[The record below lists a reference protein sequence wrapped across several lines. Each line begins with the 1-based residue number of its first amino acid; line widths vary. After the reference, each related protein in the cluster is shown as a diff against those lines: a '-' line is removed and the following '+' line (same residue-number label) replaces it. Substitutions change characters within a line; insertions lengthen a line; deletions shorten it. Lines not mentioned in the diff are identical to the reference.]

1 MLPIDSIATVSFGR
15 PSDVTAVAGAAVLV
29 SLLTLWANRRMPM
42 RGFNRLGAVI
52 LKLGAFYAMLACWL
66 EPQWVTRVPKERA
79 NTVAILLD
87 DSRSMQLPD
96 AKSGMTRGARLTE
109 EWSKGALSWRSE
121 LEREFRVR
129 SFAFSSSLRELGK
142 VADLSFQGSPTA
154 LSAAVSEVSERLGQ
168 GVAGI
173 VLLTD
178 GVAFDS
184 ANLGAA
190 GLPPVY
196 PVLFGRE
203 GGDSDLALGAVSA
216 TQSAFEDAPV
226 TVSAEVKLA
235 GARSLNARVRV
246 ELLDPLPASG
256 ISAVLGEGAVLLQP
270 EQPRGVVQLQFTPP
284 RSGPTFY
291 KVCVDSPDISPEAE
305 LTLENN
311 KRLLCVNRA
320 AGPHRVLYVA
330 GRPNWEFGPMR
341 RALEGDGEVELRGL
355 VRIAKR
361 EPKFAFKGRGGDAS
375 NPLFRGFESGAEA
388 ELQRYDKPVLVR
400 VNVETADELTGGF
413 PKTAEELFSYKGLIL
428 DDVEAEFFSAD
439 QLRLMQRFVAERGG
453 GLLMLGGMES
463 FEGGGWRGTAL
474 ESVLPVWLGKEA
486 AGESGR
492 QPQRWALTRE
502 GLMEPWVRRRKS
514 EAEEVSRVARLPG
527 LDVVNHVEGIKP
539 AATVL
544 AVAGENAGAGSQL
557 SPALVTQRY
566 GSGRCGALL
575 AGDLFRWG
583 IGDPA
588 NAADLVKLW
597 RQITRWLVADVPT
610 QVELSADWSAGAQA
624 AKLLVRIRDSAAR
637 PVEDADVELR
647 IRRIGDA
654 DLSAITVRAE
664 PSGEAGSYTA
674 THASG
679 MSGALIAEV
688 RAKGPDGVV
697 LGSASAG
704 WVQDNSDV
712 EFSIATPDRSGME
725 GIAKKTGGE
734 VVRIEDLSELGGRLR
749 NAPNLAMETR
759 VRPLWHT
766 GAVFGFA
773 LICLC
778 GEWFLR
784 RRNGAA

>member
-1 MLPIDSIATVSFGR
+1 MMRLYSIATVSVGR
-15 PSDVTAVAGAAVLV
+15 PSDVAAVAGVAVLV
-29 SLLTLWANRRMPM
+29 TILALWANRRMPM
-42 RGFNRLGAVI
+42 RGLKRLGSLV
-52 LKLGAFYAMLACWL
+52 LKLGAFYAMLACWI

-87 DSRSMQLPD
+87 DSQSMQLPD
-96 AKSGMTRGARLTE
+96 ARSGMTRGSRLLE
-109 EWSKGALSWRSE
+109 EWTKGALSWRSE
-121 LEREFRVR
+121 LERDFRVR
-129 SFAFSSSLRELGK
+129 SFAFSASLREFGK
-142 VADLSFQGSPTA
+142 FSDLSFQGSPTA
-154 LSAAVSEVSERLGQ
+154 LSAAVSEAAERLGQ

-178 GVAFDS
+178 GVASDS
-184 ANLGAA
+184 ATLSAA

-203 GGDSDLALGAVSA
+203 GGDPDLAFGTVSA

-246 ELLDPLPASG
+246 EVLDPLPASG
-256 ISAVLGEGAVLLQP
+256 NSAVLGEAVVPLHP
-270 EQPRGVVQLQFTPP
+270 EHPRGVVQLQFTPP

-291 KVCVDSPDISPEAE
+291 RVCVDSPDISPEAE

-320 AGPHRVLYVA
+320 SGPHRVLYVA

-375 NPLFRGFESGAEA
+375 NPLFRGFESAADA
-388 ELQRYDKPVLVR
+388 ELQRYDKPVVVR
-400 VNVETADELTGGF
+400 VNVDTADELTGGF

-463 FEGGGWRGTAL
+463 FEGGGWKGTTVEA
-474 ESVLPVWLGKEA
+474 VLPVWLAREA

-514 EAEEVSRVARLPG
+514 EAEEVSRLARLPG

-544 AVAGENAGAGSQL
+544 AVAGASSGSEL

-588 NAADLVKLW
+588 QAADLTKLW

-610 QVELSADWSAGAQA
+610 QVEISADWSASAQA

-637 PVEDADVELR
+637 PVEDADVEVR
-647 IRRIGDA
+647 VRRVGDTE
-654 DLSAITVRAE
+654 LSAIILRAE
-664 PSGEAGSYTA
+664 PSGEAGTYTA

-679 MSGALIAEV
+679 MSGALVAEV
-688 RAKGPDGVV
+688 RAKGPDGLV
-697 LGSASAG
+697 LGGASAG

-712 EFSIATPDRSGME
+712 EFSIATPGRSGME
-725 GIAKKTGGE
+725 MLAKKTGGE
-734 VVRIEDLSELGGRLR
+734 VVHIEDLSGLASKLR

-766 GAVFGFA
+766 GSVFGFA